1 MDFQYFLFLFYVVL
15 ALALAG
21 SLYMLGKTSAERV
34 WERAKK
40 ELDADPTLLVV
51 SVPYVTSVEAILI
64 FAAVMLRSPAQLVKV
79 AYRECRLQA
88 WERKPAIRQF
98 DAAMREH
105 NDVLGAVS
113 SIISGYPERARYFLD
128 AQRGMAHARHFQA
141 YMDDYQVIHGNTEGV
156 QTS

>member
-15 ALALAG
+15 AFALAS

-64 FAAVMLRSPAQLVKV
+64 FAAVMLRSPAQLIKV
-79 AYRECRLQA
+79 AYRECWLKA
-88 WERKPAIRQF
+88 WEKNPAIRQF
-98 DAAMREH
+98 DGNSPTTTVLESQYSSGVKRWLTSATSKAAGSNEPPIHSLRLSCSGSLESASAAR
-105 NDVLGAVS
+105 NS
-113 SIISGYPERARYFLD
+113 S
-128 AQRGMAHARHFQA
+128 
-141 YMDDYQVIHGNTEGV
+141 
-156 QTS
+156 

>member
-1 MDFQYFLFLFYVVL
+1 
-15 ALALAG
+15 
-21 SLYMLGKTSAERV
+21 MLPGHASFDKNG
-34 WERAKK
+34 
-40 ELDADPTLLVV
+40 
-51 SVPYVTSVEAILI
+51 
-64 FAAVMLRSPAQLVKV
+64 LR
-79 AYRECRLQA
+79 RT
-88 WERKPAIRQF
+88 ITF

-128 AQRGMAHARHFQA
+128 AQRGMAHARRFQA